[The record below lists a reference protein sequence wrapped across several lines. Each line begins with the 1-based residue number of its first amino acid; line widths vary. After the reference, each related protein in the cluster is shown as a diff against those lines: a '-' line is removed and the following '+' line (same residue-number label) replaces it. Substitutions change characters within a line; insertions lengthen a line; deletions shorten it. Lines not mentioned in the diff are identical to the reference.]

1 MLRIKITMTGQ
12 GLLRG
17 AEAVGHVGFGPKGS
31 DPVCAAATVLLRT
44 AARTL
49 ERKQGIELSGGAP
62 SPGQMQFEILALP
75 ESLRGWISGVSEA
88 LFQGLTDLA
97 MEFPDKVSVQVE
109 RIEEN

>member
-1 MLRIKITMTGQ
+1 
-12 GLLRG
+12 
-17 AEAVGHVGFGPKGS
+17 
-31 DPVCAAATVLLRT
+31 
-44 AARTL
+44 
-49 ERKQGIELSGGAP
+49 
-62 SPGQMQFEILALP
+62 MQFEILALP